1 VRPGTLDEFRAIE
14 ADHFLMEGIFKD
26 AAEAERLCGASVP
39 DEEQAHCLHL
49 ARECLHRAL
58 FASIGLFG
66 REERAIRPHVPAQRF
81 QSHAA
86 CHAEITEAIQEAIA
100 DFAKE
105 NDAAAAFGRL
115 EAIAR
120 LYTLHHRGLDAE
132 CRALLLAGNNRREA
146 KKASALKPRA
156 SPALLLSGDARLD
169 EEHTRL
175 FGLHERARAICGHAA
190 TDCARCDEPKRE
202 SCTASTVDLLTD
214 AIKFMVD
221 HFRHEEELIRRH
233 SNREEAEV
241 HMHAHADISRRMSQ
255 LVGDY
260 EDGNTAMC
268 LYRLSEILRAW
279 LTQHVVDHD
288 LPLVSARGGG
298 A

>member
-14 ADHFLMEGIFKD
+14 ADHFLMEGIFRD
-26 AAEAERLCGASVP
+26 AAEAERLCGETAS
-39 DEEQAHCLHL
+39 EEERAHCLHL

-81 QSHAA
+81 RNHAA
-86 CHAEITEAIQEAIA
+86 CHAEITEAIQQAIT
-100 DFAKE
+100 DFAAE
-105 NDAAAAFGRL
+105 SDALAAFARLETIGRL
-115 EAIAR
+115 Y
-120 LYTLHHRGLDAE
+120 LLHHRGLDAE
-132 CRALLLAGNNRREA
+132 CRALLFAGNHRRDA
-146 KKASALKPRA
+146 KKDTTLKPHA
-156 SPALLLSGDARLD
+156 SPAAPPSGDPRMD
-169 EEHTRL
+169 EEHARL
-175 FGLHERARAICGHAA
+175 LDLHERARAICGHAA
-190 TDCARCDEPKRE
+190 TDCGCCDTPRRE

-221 HFRHEEELIRRH
+221 HFRHEEVLIRHH
-233 SNREEAEV
+233 SNRDEAET

-288 LPLVSARGGG
+288 LPLIRARNVG